1 MGNCMAFSPGPLEIV
16 ILLGIF
22 FILFGA
28 ERLPKMA
35 NALGRSKGEFHKGLN
50 EATTAATITDLEAG
64 GKTPDQVLMERAKAV
79 GIDPAGME
87 VAELEKKVAALE
99 ALSDEE

>member
-1 MGNCMAFSPGPLEIV
+1 MAFSPGPLEIV

-50 EATTAATITDLEAG
+50 EATTATTITDLEAG
-64 GKTPDQVLMERAKAV
+64 GKTPDQVLMDRAKAV

>member
-1 MGNCMAFSPGPLEIV
+1 MGNCMAFSPGPLEII

-35 NALGRSKGEFHKGLN
+35 NALGRSKGEFQKGLS
-50 EATTAATITDLEAG
+50 EFEFARILRSVRLRVFVFQKG
-64 GKTPDQVLMERAKAV
+64 PL
-79 GIDPAGME
+79 
-87 VAELEKKVAALE
+87 
-99 ALSDEE
+99 

>member
-1 MGNCMAFSPGPLEIV
+1 MLGNCMAFSPGPLEII

-50 EATTAATITDLEAG
+50 EATTMATITELEAG
-64 GKTPDQVLMERAKAV
+64 GKTPDQVIM
-79 GIDPAGME
+79 D
-87 VAELEKKVAALE
+87 
-99 ALSDEE
+99 LSLIHISEPTRPY

>member
-50 EATTAATITDLEAG
+50 EATTAATVADLEAG
-64 GKTPDQVLMERAKAV
+64 GKTPDQVLMDKAKAV

>member
-1 MGNCMAFSPGPLEIV
+1 MAFSPGPLEII

-35 NALGRSKGEFHKGLN
+35 NALGRSKGEFHKGLT
-50 EATTAATITDLEAG
+50 EATITDLEAG
-64 GKTPDQVLMERAKAV
+64 GKTPDQVLMDRAKAV
-79 GIDPAGME
+79 GIDPTGMAA
-87 VAELEKKVAALE
+87 AELEKKVTALE
-99 ALSDEE
+99 SLSDEE

>member
-1 MGNCMAFSPGPLEIV
+1 MFGGIGSTEVMVLL
-16 ILLGIF
+16 ILF

-28 ERLPKMA
+28 ERLPKLARAM
-35 NALGRSKGEFHKGLN
+35 GESKGEFQHGLEDSRN
-50 EATTAATITDLEAG
+50 KTMKDLEADG
-64 GKTPDQVLMERAKAV
+64 RTPTQALAERARKV

-99 ALSDEE
+99 AIEEE